1 MKVSFIGT
9 GRLGSTIAY
18 TTALRGLA
26 DEVVMVDILE
36 DLARGQAADMRH
48 ALEYKSGTSVRAA
61 GYEDIRDSEVVVVT
75 AGRPRQPG
83 MSRLDL
89 LASNTP
95 IMRDIARRVADLAP
109 LTVMINLTNP
119 MDVMNYVAHRSAGL
133 RRTQIVGSGGMLDT
147 ARFRTALADHLSV
160 PTASVEAYVLGEHGD
175 SQVPV
180 WSRVHV
186 DGEDRVFSEEERTA
200 IRESIREVA
209 INIITGKGATEYGPA
224 NGTAD
229 MIQAILRDEGVL
241 IPSSIV
247 ARGEYG
253 LKDVSIGMPV
263 VLGGGGVTEIQEWD
277 LDAGELQ
284 DLQASGEVLKRGRD
298 EALEILEE
306 VD

>member
-26 DEVVMVDILE
+26 EEVVMVDILE
-36 DLARGQAADMRH
+36 DLARGQAHDMRH
-48 ALEYKSGTSVRAA
+48 ALAYKTETSIRAA
-61 GYEDIRDSEVVVVT
+61 GYDDIRDSDVVVVT

-89 LASNTP
+89 LATNTP
-95 IMRDIARRVADLAP
+95 IMRGIANRVADLAP
-109 LTVMINLTNP
+109 ETVMINLTNP
-119 MDVMNYVAHRSAGL
+119 MDVMNYVAHRSSTL
-133 RRTQIVGSGGMLDT
+133 RRTQVVGSGGMLDT

-160 PTASVEAYVLGEHGD
+160 SPVRVEAYVLGEHGD

-180 WSRVHV
+180 WSRVQV
-186 DGEDRVFSEEERTA
+186 DGEPREFSEEERSA
-200 IRESIREVA
+200 IRESIKEVA
-209 INIITGKGATEYGPA
+209 INIISGKGATEYGPA

-229 MIQAILRDEGVL
+229 MIQSILRDEGAL

-247 ARGEYG
+247 AKGEYG

-263 VLGGGGVTEIQEWD
+263 VLGSGGVTEVQEWD
-277 LDAGELQ
+277 LEARELH
-284 DLQASGEVLKRGRD
+284 DLQASGAVLERGRD
-298 EALEILEE
+298 EALAILEE
-306 VD
+306 EG

>member
-36 DLARGQAADMRH
+36 DLARGQAYDMRH
-48 ALEYKSGTSVRAA
+48 ALEYKSETTVRAA
-61 GYEDIRDSEVVVVT
+61 GYEDIRDSDVVVVT

-89 LASNTP
+89 LATNTP

-133 RRTQIVGSGGMLDT
+133 RRTQIVGSGGMLDA

-186 DGEDRVFSEEERTA
+186 DGEERAFSEEERTA

-253 LKDVSIGMPV
+253 LKDISIGMPV
-263 VLGGGGVTEIQEWD
+263 VLGGGGVTEVQEWD

-284 DLQASGEVLKRGRD
+284 DLQASGEVLERGRD
-298 EALEILEE
+298 DALEILEGE
-306 VD
+306 G

>member
-36 DLARGQAADMRH
+36 DLARGQAYDMRH
-48 ALEYKSGTSVRAA
+48 ALEYKSETTVRAA
-61 GYEDIRDSEVVVVT
+61 GYEDIRDSDVVVVT

-89 LASNTP
+89 LATNTP

-160 PTASVEAYVLGEHGD
+160 PAASVEAYVLGEHGD

-186 DGEDRVFSEEERTA
+186 DGEERAFSEEERTA

-209 INIITGKGATEYGPA
+209 INIITGKG
-224 NGTAD
+224 
-229 MIQAILRDEGVL
+229 L
-241 IPSSIV
+241 
-247 ARGEYG
+247 ARNR
-253 LKDVSIGMPV
+253 S
-263 VLGGGGVTEIQEWD
+263 
-277 LDAGELQ
+277 
-284 DLQASGEVLKRGRD
+284 
-298 EALEILEE
+298 
-306 VD
+306 

>member
-36 DLARGQAADMRH
+36 DLARGQAYDMRH
-48 ALEYKSGTSVRAA
+48 ALEYKSETTVRAA
-61 GYEDIRDSEVVVVT
+61 GYEDIRDSDVVVVT

-89 LASNTP
+89 LATNTP

-160 PTASVEAYVLGEHGD
+160 PAASVEAYMLGEHGD

-186 DGEDRVFSEEERTA
+186 DGEERAFSEEERNA

-229 MIQAILRDEGVL
+229 MIQAILRDEGAL
-241 IPSSIV
+241 IPSSIL

-253 LKDVSIGMPV
+253 LKDISIGMPV
-263 VLGGGGVTEIQEWD
+263 VLGGGGVTEVQEWD

-284 DLQASGEVLKRGRD
+284 DMQASGEVLERGRD
-298 EALEILEE
+298 DALEILEGE
-306 VD
+306 G

>member
-36 DLARGQAADMRH
+36 DLARGQAYDMRH
-48 ALEYKSGTSVRAA
+48 ALEYKSETIVRAA
-61 GYEDIRDSEVVVVT
+61 GYEEIRDSDVVVVT

-89 LASNTP
+89 LATNTP

-186 DGEDRVFSEEERTA
+186 DGEERTFSEEERTA

-253 LKDVSIGMPV
+253 LKDISIGMPV
-263 VLGGGGVTEIQEWD
+263 VLGGGGVTEVQEWD
-277 LDAGELQ
+277 LDPGELQ
-284 DLQASGEVLKRGRD
+284 DLQASGKVLERGRSD
-298 EALEILEE
+298 ALAILEGE
-306 VD
+306 G